1 MRWTLLAP
9 LRGVRI
15 PGAIFQMIEEPQPAV
30 SSPAQIHFPWERVVV
45 LMLMVL
51 SFAIF
56 VMAADMLGYLPTP
69 A

>member
-1 MRWTLLAP
+1 
-9 LRGVRI
+9 
-15 PGAIFQMIEEPQPAV
+15 MIEEPQPAV

-45 LMLMVL
+45 LMLVVL
-51 SFAIF
+51 SLAIF